1 MKFFVGV
8 RSFIKQTNTNELPAK
23 WFMNCSLKI
32 RFVCS
37 PTYFCFY
44 VKLGVG
50 GFKFSMGAATALY
63 SASCFTHGK
72 FRNGNA
78 YSTHLDAV
86 VGLSGWLL
94 CAKDLSKKIKGEEAA
109 NHASSLPILLC
120 HGKDIIMGSVLG
132 IIGSTRKENGLGM
145 LTFVS

>member
-1 MKFFVGV
+1 MNFFVRV

-44 VKLGVG
+44 GFDVG

-72 FRNGNA
+72 FGNGNT

-86 VGLSGWLL
+86 VGLSGWLP
-94 CAKDLSKKIKGEEAA
+94 CAKDLSKKIEGEEAA
-109 NHASSLPILLC
+109 NRASLLPILLC
-120 HGKDIIMGSVLG
+120 HGKGKHFLCSSI
-132 IIGSTRKENGLGM
+132 
-145 LTFVS
+145 